1 MRENAIIRINKYKLC
16 KFSAFFLANTV
27 YYSRNCSECNF
38 LKLAEI
44 TARNCELNQE
54 GMQFKCR
61 YNAAANC
68 VIVSNAFGAFS

>member
-1 MRENAIIRINKYKLC
+1 MNKLVYRLYK
-16 KFSAFFLANTV
+16 KFSLFLPTLLAAPATAV
-27 YYSRNCSECNF
+27 ECNF

-44 TARNCELNQE
+44 TVRNCELNQE

-68 VIVSNAFGAFS
+68 VIVSNTFGAFS

>member
-1 MRENAIIRINKYKLC
+1 MINMNKLVYRLYK
-16 KFSAFFLANTV
+16 KFSLFLPTLLAATATAD
-27 YYSRNCSECNF
+27 ECNF

-44 TARNCELNQE
+44 TVRNCELNQE

-68 VIVSNAFGAFS
+68 VIVSNTFGAFS